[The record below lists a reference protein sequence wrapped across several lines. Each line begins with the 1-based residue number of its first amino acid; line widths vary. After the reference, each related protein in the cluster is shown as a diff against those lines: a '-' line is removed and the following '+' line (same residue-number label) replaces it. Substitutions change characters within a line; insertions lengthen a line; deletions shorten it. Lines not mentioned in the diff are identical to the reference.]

1 MNNPTSPNDSRN
13 ENGAVLRLMIYVF
26 GLIVVSCFLL
36 ALNTGMFFALT
47 QELRSVLPEL
57 DGLSQLI
64 QLANYICPVIL
75 LYLEWYAWDVLS
87 SRRLH
92 LSR

>member
-1 MNNPTSPNDSRN
+1 MSNPTSPNDSRN
-13 ENGAVLRLMIYVF
+13 ENRAVLRLMIYVF
-26 GLIVVSCFLL
+26 GLVVISSFLL
-36 ALNTGMFFALT
+36 ALNTGLFFALT
-47 QELRSVLPEL
+47 QELRSVFPQL
-57 DGLSQLI
+57 DGISKLI